1 MLRAT
6 QNGVRL
12 LSRRRG
18 RPPGHLACVAKLGHL
33 SVSKVDLLQHS
44 CGSETFVE
52 QQQRGRSACTE
63 PMDAFAAS
71 PLVQRELAIFRSSC
85 ECTRRIEH
93 RRASLHKSLRRVI
106 VFDLRF
112 GWWGIGNSLIRWL
125 NLLQCG
131 LALNRASF
139 LWMRDEQAPAHG
151 NGSSIKQTRQ
161 LFDMGQYYS
170 SVSGV
175 SWQWS
180 TRAEARVRAAHGP
193 GAHPVMFKYHLSPD
207 ESFWLHRENA
217 SDHHA
222 HHDGIHG
229 TRREEK
235 DGKLLAWLAMRRE
248 PWILVDL
255 RPRWQTG
262 FEPSRR
268 FAGAML
274 SGQIGNGTEWGG
286 GWDAV
291 CGPRSGL
298 GPVSDQLSKE
308 RWRTT
313 GTNWSLRTRGGV
325 SSAAWPSSALTSRI
339 SSRCEAFAL
348 LRPRRQLQ
356 KHIVPI
362 LKRMDDAQHVIGM
375 HMRTGLADWQALAHR
390 GAAAWEQAAA
400 AAASSPLPFE
410 KHWSLF
416 EEMLRDCSHVM
427 DAAVRGSD
435 DTNELK
441 RVRKGVAHPACFEWP
456 ANRAPTL
463 HDGQKCGTMP
473 VGIGLGIFRAPSN
486 GTLSGAFGCARAF
499 ATRSL
504 ANSSSPWGVLV
515 LGDSPGLITL
525 AAMHPQLGPSRVI
538 DTVAAGTLGH
548 TAFDAACNRGACTA
562 RGTNVQDPSGAW
574 TRAMTDFFVAGLCDG
589 FVSVLFS
596 SFVGAALQRSLICCS
611 SGRRHFHAHSS
622 PLGSNRDHPQLNAT
636 FLRVLM

>member
-1 MLRAT
+1 M
-6 QNGVRL
+6 N
-12 LSRRRG
+12 
-18 RPPGHLACVAKLGHL
+18 
-33 SVSKVDLLQHS
+33 
-44 CGSETFVE
+44 
-52 QQQRGRSACTE
+52 
-63 PMDAFAAS
+63 AFAAS

-85 ECTRRIEH
+85 ECTRRIEQQ
-93 RRASLHKSLRRVI
+93 RASLHKSLRRVV

-139 LWMRDEQAPAHG
+139 LWMHDEQAPAPG
-151 NGSSIKQTRQ
+151 NSSSVKRTTRRF
-161 LFDMGQYYS
+161 FDMGQYYS
-170 SVSGV
+170 TVSGV
-175 SWQWS
+175 SWQWT
-180 TRAEARVRAAHGP
+180 TREEARVRAAQGP
-193 GAHPVMFKYHLSPD
+193 GAHPVTFKYHASSG

-217 SDHHA
+217 SHQHA
-222 HHDGIHG
+222 YRDGVHG
-229 TRREEK
+229 TRDEEK
-235 DGKLLAWLAMRRE
+235 DGKLLGWLALRRE

-255 RPRWQTG
+255 KPRWQTG
-262 FEPSRR
+262 LEPSRR
-268 FAGAML
+268 YAGAML

-291 CGPRSGL
+291 CGPRSLL
-298 GPVSDQLSKE
+298 GPVSDQLYKE
-308 RWRTT
+308 RWRAT
-313 GTNWSLRTRGGV
+313 GTNWSLRTRRGV
-325 SSAAWPSSALTSRI
+325 PSAVRPSALTSRV

-356 KHIVPI
+356 RHIIPI
-362 LKRMDDAQHVIGM
+362 LERMDRAQRVIGM
-375 HMRTGLADWQALAHR
+375 HMRTGLADWQAIAHR
-390 GAAAWEQAAA
+390 SAAAWEQAAA

-410 KHWSLF
+410 KHWRLF
-416 EEMLRDCSHVM
+416 EEMLRDCSAVM
-427 DAAVRGSD
+427 DAAVLRGGD
-435 DTNELK
+435 DTGELK
-441 RVRKGVAHPACFEWP
+441 RVRKGGAHPACFEWP

-463 HDGQKCGTMP
+463 LDGQKCGTTP
-473 VGIGLGIFRAPSN
+473 AVTGLGMFRAPSN
-486 GTLSGAFGCARAF
+486 GTLAGAFGCARAF

-504 ANSSSPWGVLV
+504 ANSSSPWGMLV

-548 TAFDAACNRGACTA
+548 TAFDAACNRGDCTRA
-562 RGTNVQDPSGAW
+562 RGANVHDPSGAW

-611 SGRRHFHAHSS
+611 SGRRHFHADSS
-622 PLGSNRDHPQLNAT
+622 PLGSNRDHPQRNAT